1 MESRGIYNPNPDVDC
16 LLLWEE
22 LVGWNSWWD
31 LPRCIGGEF
40 NKSRFSSERSGA
52 ANLSIAMEGFSDSIF
67 EQGLMDSSHQG
78 VNFTWSNN

>member
-1 MESRGIYNPNPDVDC
+1 MGGVGIVGGIY
-16 LLLWEE
+16 LGALGASLT
-22 LVGWNSWWD
+22 
-31 LPRCIGGEF
+31 
-40 NKSRFSSERSGA
+40 SRFSSERSGA